1 MSEPL
6 STEMDEDELVSWAVT
21 NAVRIALAG
30 QDAELDALRTE
41 NTELKS
47 REKRDEW
54 REGIVNVIDHEGNY
68 LGCMGVNTWA
78 ENARLTSEVS
88 RLQRVADDA
97 MARAEHFALHGDG
110 PYRLCSDCQDAAIAR
125 GKRTKR
131 AAALAPQEAHR

>member
-6 STEMDEDELVSWAVT
+6 
-21 NAVRIALAG
+21 
-30 QDAELDALRTE
+30 RTE
-41 NTELKS
+41 AARLKAQRDGGVIQVNDGDNFECIVCGAIS
-47 REKRDEW
+47 SFLYGLVHATACYVDLRE
-54 REGIVNVIDHEGNY
+54 
-68 LGCMGVNTWA
+68 A